1 MPVGEA
7 IDLVLTLP
15 AGSMYAASKDPY
27 QAWTDER
34 RALADI
40 RDIMRACLRRL
51 GGDRSTISLPST
63 WRPED
68 EARARAQREK
78 AKRTQ
83 SILTETKW

>member
-40 RDIMRACLRRL
+40 RDIMRACQKTKREREHSARRPK
-51 GGDRSTISLPST
+51 GH
-63 WRPED
+63 
-68 EARARAQREK
+68 K
-78 AKRTQ
+78 AF
-83 SILTETKW
+83 